1 MNTQNMVT
9 VEVNAEIGTFVKVP
23 KSDNLEEAV
32 KQAILDKLNID
43 NKDVI
48 LNNLTICNYQ

>member
-9 VEVNAEIGTFVKVP
+9 VEVNAEIGTFVKVT